1 MDNPVKFIH
10 LLYVPTMSC
19 NMRCKYCYLGDGT
32 VDSGSEHGCLETL
45 SFAVGALLGAGVMP
59 FNISLHGGEVT
70 CLSQKD
76 FRETTEFIAE
86 YYEKNGSVIQQN
98 GFRAGRPHIKT
109 NLYGLERHID
119 TIRELNISVSGSL
132 DLPFSLHDE
141 YRVTKSG
148 SPTLKKILANVELLR
163 DIPNR
168 KKVSA
173 TIFKEHFERL
183 DELKRD
189 ILFLHQN
196 TCLDMNEF
204 NFMIGF
210 GGQNGLLTPL
220 SEQEQVKLYEE
231 MHREFDG
238 TELDRGVNGAWFA
251 EFTPD
256 YCTGCVN
263 CGEKFFLLERN
274 GDIYSCVRGQGN
286 RDFYYGNI
294 YENTV
299 EEILGQARTKIYIAH
314 NRCGFNSECAE
325 CGYLELCST
334 GCPFVKTLYGTDK
347 SYTCL
352 LQKRIYADN
361 ALLYP
366 KTGDPRAAA
375 YGYTL
380 ENHPQLSER
389 YFSRQRTIDPEMPAL
404 EEIIAADPR
413 LEYIYSDEVFVLS
426 VNGGDH
432 RLCSQLLRRDR
443 EIISVSP
450 ESEIRLYVRADAL
463 ERECDYPANNSLY
476 IMLLS
481 GDTIVYG
488 DEGREKQ
495 AHIMTHQVFRN
506 TLAAFPS
513 DREGYY
519 CFDMSGLLRLYSG
532 CMSREA
538 PNNLFFTTS
547 ALRDYHYTKHKN
559 NAYYHIQAQN
569 LPFQNIELYY
579 IDEMI

>member
-1 MDNPVKFIH
+1 MENPVKFIH
-10 LLYVPTMSC
+10 LLYVPTMNC
-19 NMRCKYCYLGDGT
+19 NMHCKYCYLGDST
-32 VDSGSEHGCLETL
+32 VDNNSAYDCLETL
-45 SFAVGALLGAGVMP
+45 SFAVNKLLEVGVMP

-76 FRETTEFIAE
+76 FRRTTEYIAE
-86 YYEKNGSVIQQN
+86 YYEKNGSIIKQN
-98 GFRAGRPHIKT
+98 GFNIGRPHIKT

-141 YRVTKSG
+141 YRVTKNG
-148 SPTLKKILANVELLR
+148 EHTLKKILDNIELLR
-163 DIPNR
+163 NIPNR

-189 ILFLHQN
+189 IVFLHQN
-196 TCLDMNEF
+196 TCLDMNDF

-210 GGQNGLLTPL
+210 GNQNELLTPL
-220 SEQEQVKLYEE
+220 SEQEQVRLYEE
-231 MHREFDG
+231 MHHEFDG

-286 RDFYYGNI
+286 RNFYYGNI

-299 EEILGQARTKIYIAH
+299 EEIMGQARTRIYIAH
-314 NRCGFNSECAE
+314 NNCGFNSECAE
-325 CGYLELCST
+325 CDYLELCST
-334 GCPFVKTLYGTDK
+334 GCPFVKKLYGTDK

-352 LQKRIYADN
+352 LQKRIYMDN
-361 ALLYP
+361 SLLYH
-366 KTGDPRAAA
+366 KSDDSRASA
-375 YGYTL
+375 YSYTL
-380 ENHPQLSER
+380 ENHPQISEQ
-389 YFSRQRTIDPEMPAL
+389 YFSRKQTIDLEIPSL
-404 EEIIAADPR
+404 EEIISKDSR
-413 LEYIYSDEVFVLS
+413 LEYIYSDEIFVLN
-426 VNGGDH
+426 VNGEDYN
-432 RLCSQLLRRDR
+432 LCSQLLRMDR
-443 EIISVSP
+443 EIIYISP
-450 ESEIRLYVRADAL
+450 ESEIRLYVRADIF
-463 ERECDYPANNSLY
+463 EKECDYPVNNSLY

-481 GDTIVYG
+481 GNTIVYG
-488 DEGREKQ
+488 DENREKQ

-506 TLAAFPS
+506 TLADFPS

-519 CFDMSGLLRLYSG
+519 CFDMSGLLRLYSS
-532 CMSREA
+532 CMSQEA

-579 IDEMI
+579 IDKMI